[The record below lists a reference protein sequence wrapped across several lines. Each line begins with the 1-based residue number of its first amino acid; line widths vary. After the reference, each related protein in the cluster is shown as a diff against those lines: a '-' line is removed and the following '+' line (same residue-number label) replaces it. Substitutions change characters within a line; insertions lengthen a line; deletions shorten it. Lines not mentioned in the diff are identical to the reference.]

1 MKNRDVHREH
11 QAWHLNMIIIKDSII
26 WILKVTVAGSS
37 LSFIFFSLLNWR
49 MKGRFYQCS
58 SGFFKA
64 PYFRIQVLN
73 LRQPQG
79 CSEYLKQM
87 QNVWTFFSGEGS

>member
-11 QAWHLNMIIIKDSII
+11 QAWHFNMIIIKDSII

-37 LSFIFFSLLNWR
+37 LSFIFFFFFTELKNEGQILSVFIW
-49 MKGRFYQCS
+49 F
-58 SGFFKA
+58 FFKA

-73 LRQPQG
+73 LCQPQG
-79 CSEYLKQM
+79 CYEYLK
-87 QNVWTFFSGEGS
+87 

>member
-37 LSFIFFSLLNWR
+37 LSFIFFLYWIEEWR
-49 MKGRFYQCS
+49 ADSISVHLCV
-58 SGFFKA
+58 FFKA
-64 PYFRIQVLN
+64 PYFRIQVPN

-79 CSEYLKQM
+79 CYEYLK
-87 QNVWTFFSGEGS
+87 

>member
-37 LSFIFFSLLNWR
+37 LSFIFFFFTELKNEGQILSVFIWFFLKHPILEY
-49 MKGRFYQCS
+49 RFLTC
-58 SGFFKA
+58 A
-64 PYFRIQVLN
+64 N
-73 LRQPQG
+73 LRDA
-79 CSEYLKQM
+79 L
-87 QNVWTFFSGEGS
+87 NT

>member
-37 LSFIFFSLLNWR
+37 LSFIFFLYWIEEWR
-49 MKGRFYQCS
+49 ADSISVHLCFFFFLKHPILEYRFLTC
-58 SGFFKA
+58 A
-64 PYFRIQVLN
+64 N
-73 LRQPQG
+73 LRDA
-79 CSEYLKQM
+79 M
-87 QNVWTFFSGEGS
+87 NT